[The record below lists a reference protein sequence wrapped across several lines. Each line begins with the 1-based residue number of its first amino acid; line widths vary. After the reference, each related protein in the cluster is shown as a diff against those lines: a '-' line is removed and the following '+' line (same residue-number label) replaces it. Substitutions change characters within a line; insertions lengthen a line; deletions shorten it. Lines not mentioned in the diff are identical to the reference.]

1 MAATP
6 EGKVKK
12 KVKDYLKSIGA
23 WYYMPVSNG
32 MGRAGCPDILVCYEG
47 RFLAFETKAAGKI
60 KNVTPNQKREIADI
74 KRANG
79 LAHVVDCVEQVQ
91 VIMEQVNDEI
101 IQERTRNKSQVQQ
114 TPNGAKET
122 RSQQQGKT
130 PSAARWTCIERW
142 WERRTPRTSTR

>member
-32 MGRAGCPDILVCYEG
+32 MGRVGCPDILVCYEG
-47 RFLAFETKAAGKI
+47 RFLAFETKAPGKI

-101 IQERTRNKSQVQQ
+101 IKARTQNQGQVQQ
-114 TPNGAKET
+114 APVSTEET
-122 RSQQQGKT
+122 RSQ
-130 PSAARWTCIERW
+130 
-142 WERRTPRTSTR
+142 